1 MTITTFNPFID
12 TAHADELIRLFEE
25 LGFERRHK
33 NQALK
38 LPTEK
43 IPFSG

>member
-12 TAHADELIRLFEE
+12 TAHADELIKLFEE

-33 NQALK
+33 K
-38 LPTEK
+38 DG
-43 IPFSG
+43 I